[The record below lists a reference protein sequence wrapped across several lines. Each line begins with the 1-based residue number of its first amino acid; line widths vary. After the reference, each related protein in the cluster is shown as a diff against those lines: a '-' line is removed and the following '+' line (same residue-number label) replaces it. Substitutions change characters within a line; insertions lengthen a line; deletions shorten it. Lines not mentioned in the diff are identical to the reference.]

1 MSKNRVV
8 IIGGGAAGL
17 MAASRARLHA
27 DEVTVI
33 ERNRICGRKL
43 RITGKGRCNITNI
56 ADTDEI
62 MDNITSNRKFMY
74 SALGAFSNYDV
85 IALMEDLGVATKVE
99 RGGRVF
105 PVSDS
110 AKDVADALWRSA
122 SGKNVRY
129 ITAKALAIE
138 ASDGKIRAVRYEGG
152 RVEADSVIL
161 ATGGK
166 SYPLTGSDGSGYA
179 LCAALGHTIVE
190 LKPSLVPLVCR
201 EKFCAELM
209 GLTLKNVELT
219 VLENGKKIYSDF
231 GELLFTHF
239 GISGPIVLSAS
250 AHMRNFG
257 KSDYE
262 VRIDMKPALDEKQLD
277 ARILRDFGEAGKKHL
292 INAMD
297 KLLPKA
303 IIPVII
309 ERTGVPAHKAAGQ
322 LTHGERQKICR
333 AMKSFALTV
342 VKTRPIDE
350 AIITAGG
357 VRCSE
362 INPSTMESK
371 IVGGLYFAGEIIDVD
386 AYTGGYNLQ
395 IAFSTGYLAGESA
408 GARNE

>member
-138 ASDGKIRAVRYEGG
+138 ASDGKVRAVRYEGG

-297 KLLPKA
+297 KLVPKA

>member
-74 SALGAFSNYDV
+74 SALGALSNYDV
-85 IALMEDLGVATKVE
+85 IALMEDLGVAIKVE

-138 ASDGKIRAVRYEGG
+138 ASDGKVRAVRYEGG

-190 LKPSLVPLVCR
+190 PKPSLVPLVCR

-250 AHMRNFG
+250 AHMRNFD

>member
-138 ASDGKIRAVRYEGG
+138 ASDGKVRAVRYEGG

-201 EKFCAELM
+201 EKFCTELM

-309 ERTGVPAHKAAGQ
+309 ERAGVPAHKAAGQ

-371 IVGGLYFAGEIIDVD
+371 LVSGLYFAGEIIDVD

>member
-110 AKDVADALWRSA
+110 AKDVADALWSAA

-138 ASDGKIRAVRYEGG
+138 ASDGKVRAVRYEGG

-179 LCAALGHTIVE
+179 ICAALGHTIVE
-190 LKPSLVPLVCR
+190 PKPSLVPLVCR

-262 VRIDMKPALDEKQLD
+262 MRIDLKHALDEKQLD
-277 ARILRDFGEAGKKHL
+277 ARILRDFGEEGKKHL

-309 ERTGVPAHKAAGQ
+309 KRAGVPAHKAAGQ

>member
-110 AKDVADALWRSA
+110 AKDVADALWRAA

-138 ASDGKIRAVRYEGG
+138 ASDGKVRAVRYEGG

-179 LCAALGHTIVE
+179 ICAALGHTIVE
-190 LKPSLVPLVCR
+190 PKPSLVPLVCR

-262 VRIDMKPALDEKQLD
+262 MRIDLKHALDEKQLD
-277 ARILRDFGEAGKKHL
+277 ARILRDFGEEGKKHL

-309 ERTGVPAHKAAGQ
+309 KRAGVPAHKAAGQ

>member
-74 SALGAFSNYDV
+74 SALGALSNYDV
-85 IALMEDLGVATKVE
+85 IALMEDLGVAIKVE

-138 ASDGKIRAVRYEGG
+138 ASDGKVRAVRYEGG

-309 ERTGVPAHKAAGQ
+309 ERAGVPAHKAAGQ

>member
-43 RITGKGRCNITNI
+43 RITGNGRCNITNI

-138 ASDGKIRAVRYEGG
+138 ASDGKVRAVRYEGG

>member
-74 SALGAFSNYDV
+74 SALGALSNYDV

-110 AKDVADALWRSA
+110 AKDVADALWRAA

-138 ASDGKIRAVRYEGG
+138 ASDGKVRAVRYEGG

-179 LCAALGHTIVE
+179 ICAALGHTIVE
-190 LKPSLVPLVCR
+190 PKPSLVPLVCR

-309 ERTGVPAHKAAGQ
+309 ERAGVPAHKAAGQ

>member
-138 ASDGKIRAVRYEGG
+138 ASDGKVRAVRYEGG

-201 EKFCAELM
+201 EKFCTELM

-309 ERTGVPAHKAAGQ
+309 ERAGVPAHKAAGQ

>member
-110 AKDVADALWRSA
+110 AKDVADALWRAA

-138 ASDGKIRAVRYEGG
+138 ASDGKVRAVRYEGG

-179 LCAALGHTIVE
+179 ICAALGHTIVE
-190 LKPSLVPLVCR
+190 PKPSLVPLVCR

-231 GELLFTHF
+231 GELLFTHC

-262 VRIDMKPALDEKQLD
+262 MRIDLKHALDEKQLD
-277 ARILRDFGEAGKKHL
+277 ARILRDFGEEGKKHL

-309 ERTGVPAHKAAGQ
+309 KRAGVPAHKAAGQ

>member
-138 ASDGKIRAVRYEGG
+138 ASDGKVRAVRYEGG

-231 GELLFTHF
+231 GALLFTHF

-309 ERTGVPAHKAAGQ
+309 ERAGVPAHKAAGQ

>member
-110 AKDVADALWRSA
+110 AKDVADALWRAA

-138 ASDGKIRAVRYEGG
+138 ASDGKVRAVRYEGG

-179 LCAALGHTIVE
+179 ICAALGHTIVE
-190 LKPSLVPLVCR
+190 PKPSLVPLVCR

-262 VRIDMKPALDEKQLD
+262 MRIDLKHALDEKQLD
-277 ARILRDFGEAGKKHL
+277 ARILRDFGEEGKKHL

-309 ERTGVPAHKAAGQ
+309 KRAGVPAHKAAGQ

-333 AMKSFALTV
+333 AMKNFALTV

>member
-110 AKDVADALWRSA
+110 AKDVADALWRAA

-138 ASDGKIRAVRYEGG
+138 ASDGKVRAVRYEGG

-179 LCAALGHTIVE
+179 ICAALGHTIVE
-190 LKPSLVPLVCR
+190 PKPSLVPLVCR

-262 VRIDMKPALDEKQLD
+262 MRIDLKHALDEKQLD
-277 ARILRDFGEAGKKHL
+277 ARILRDFGEEGKKHL

-309 ERTGVPAHKAAGQ
+309 KRAGVPAHKAAGQ

-357 VRCSE
+357 VRCNE

>member
-1 MSKNRVV
+1 
-8 IIGGGAAGL
+8 
-17 MAASRARLHA
+17 
-27 DEVTVI
+27 
-33 ERNRICGRKL
+33 
-43 RITGKGRCNITNI
+43 
-56 ADTDEI
+56 
-62 MDNITSNRKFMY
+62 
-74 SALGAFSNYDV
+74 
-85 IALMEDLGVATKVE
+85 
-99 RGGRVF
+99 
-105 PVSDS
+105 
-110 AKDVADALWRSA
+110 
-122 SGKNVRY
+122 
-129 ITAKALAIE
+129 
-138 ASDGKIRAVRYEGG
+138 
-152 RVEADSVIL
+152 
-161 ATGGK
+161 
-166 SYPLTGSDGSGYA
+166 
-179 LCAALGHTIVE
+179 
-190 LKPSLVPLVCR
+190 
-201 EKFCAELM
+201 
-209 GLTLKNVELT
+209 
-219 VLENGKKIYSDF
+219 
-231 GELLFTHF
+231 
-239 GISGPIVLSAS
+239 
-250 AHMRNFG
+250 
-257 KSDYE
+257 
-262 VRIDMKPALDEKQLD
+262 MKPALDEKQLD

>member
-110 AKDVADALWRSA
+110 AKDVADALWRAA

-138 ASDGKIRAVRYEGG
+138 ASDGKVRAVRYEGG

-179 LCAALGHTIVE
+179 ICAALGHTIVE
-190 LKPSLVPLVCR
+190 PKPSLVPLVCR

-262 VRIDMKPALDEKQLD
+262 MRIDLKHALDEKQLD
-277 ARILRDFGEAGKKHL
+277 ARILRDFGEEGKKHL

-309 ERTGVPAHKAAGQ
+309 KRAGVPAHKAAGQ

-357 VRCSE
+357 VQCSE

>member
-110 AKDVADALWRSA
+110 AKDVADALWRAA

-138 ASDGKIRAVRYEGG
+138 ASDGKVRAVRYEGG

-166 SYPLTGSDGSGYA
+166 SYPLTGWDGSGYA
-179 LCAALGHTIVE
+179 ICAALGHTIVE
-190 LKPSLVPLVCR
+190 PKPSLVPLVCR

-262 VRIDMKPALDEKQLD
+262 MRIDLKHALDEKQLD
-277 ARILRDFGEAGKKHL
+277 ARILREFGEEGKKNL

-309 ERTGVPAHKAAGQ
+309 KRAGVPAHKAAGQ

>member
-74 SALGAFSNYDV
+74 SALGALSNYDV

-138 ASDGKIRAVRYEGG
+138 ASDGKVRAVRYEGG

-190 LKPSLVPLVCR
+190 PKPSLVPLVCR
-201 EKFCAELM
+201 EKFCTELM

>member
-309 ERTGVPAHKAAGQ
+309 ERAGVPAHKAAGQ

>member
-110 AKDVADALWRSA
+110 AKDVADALWRAA

-138 ASDGKIRAVRYEGG
+138 ASDGKVRAVRYEGG

-179 LCAALGHTIVE
+179 ICAALGHTIVE
-190 LKPSLVPLVCR
+190 PKPSLVPLVCR

-262 VRIDMKPALDEKQLD
+262 MRIDLKHALDEKQLD
-277 ARILRDFGEAGKKHL
+277 ARILRDFGEEGKKHL

-309 ERTGVPAHKAAGQ
+309 KRAGVPAHKAAGQ

-386 AYTGGYNLQ
+386 AYTGGYYLQ

>member
-1 MSKNRVV
+1 
-8 IIGGGAAGL
+8 

>member
-74 SALGAFSNYDV
+74 SALGALSNYDV

-138 ASDGKIRAVRYEGG
+138 ASDGKVRAVRYEGG